1 MVPEG
6 AAHVLWLFLRRYPYF
21 RTLPLEKLRDLF
33 LAFFFSWS
41 VFGFLIHLL
50 MLNSFPSRS
59 AGLYWAVFAGGLA
72 VLYFLVTL
80 KDARFIPVLGLLQA
94 ALFIAYLSPSFSWG
108 VLNQRISV
116 DVVGIGIVT
125 LLGFNFFGSF
135 INTSGLEQV
144 KIQTELA
151 VAQTMQATL
160 VPSIECRTMR
170 WEVYGKSIPSDKV
183 GGDLVDAIT
192 EEGKL
197 LAYVADVSGHGIPA
211 GLLMGMVNTA
221 VRVCLQFRE
230 EPVAFLDALNRV
242 LPSVKEPAMFAT
254 LACLRLA
261 AHTNEVE
268 YALAGHPPILH
279 YQHENRELRRLG
291 AYQLPLGILP
301 VVYETARVAAS
312 AGDIFVIVNNGF
324 IELTNSNDEEFGL
337 DRLEKLIESNAERE
351 LPEIFSVVARVAAL
365 HGKQQDDQTLLLV
378 KITS

>member
-1 MVPEG
+1 MYF
-6 AAHVLWLFLRRYPYF
+6 WLFLRRYPYF
-21 RTLPLEKLRDLF
+21 RTLRLGKLRDLF
-33 LAFFFSWS
+33 FAFFFSWS

-50 MLNSFPSRS
+50 MLNRFPSRS
-59 AGLYWAVFAGGLA
+59 AGLYWAVFTGGLA

-94 ALFIAYLSPSFSWG
+94 ALLLVYLGPSFSWG
-108 VLNQRISV
+108 VLNQRITV

-144 KIQTELA
+144 KLQTELA
-151 VAQTMQATL
+151 VAQTMQTTL
-160 VPSIECRTMR
+160 VPPVECRTAR

-192 EEGKL
+192 EEGNL

-211 GLLMGMVNTA
+211 GLLMGMVKTA

-230 EPVAFLDALNRV
+230 EPVAFLDALNLV

-261 AHTNEVE
+261 EHTNEVE
-268 YALAGHPPILH
+268 YVLARHPSVLH
-279 YQHENRELRRLG
+279 YRHENKELRRAVAQKYRARLARMRCSTGMSG
-291 AYQLPLGILP
+291 AGSGKVWP
-301 VVYETARVAAS
+301 VIAS
-312 AGDIFVIVNNGF
+312 K
-324 IELTNSNDEEFGL
+324 T
-337 DRLEKLIESNAERE
+337 LI
-351 LPEIFSVVARVAAL
+351 
-365 HGKQQDDQTLLLV
+365 
-378 KITS
+378 

>member
-1 MVPEG
+1 MYF
-6 AAHVLWLFLRRYPYF
+6 WLFLRRYPYF
-21 RTLPLEKLRDLF
+21 RTLRLEELRDLF

-50 MLNSFPSRS
+50 MLNRFPSRS
-59 AGLYWAVFAGGLA
+59 AGLYWAVFTGGLA

-94 ALFIAYLSPSFSWG
+94 ALLLVYLGPSFSWG
-108 VLNQRISV
+108 VLNQRITV

-144 KIQTELA
+144 KLQTELA
-151 VAQTMQATL
+151 VAQTMQTTL
-160 VPSIECRTMR
+160 VPPVECRTAR

-192 EEGKL
+192 EEGNL

-211 GLLMGMVNTA
+211 GLLMGMVKTA
-221 VRVCLQFRE
+221 VRVCLQFRQ

-261 AHTNEVE
+261 EHTNEVE
-268 YALAGHPPILH
+268 YALAGHPSILH
-279 YQHENRELRRLG
+279 YRHESKELRRLG

-301 VVYETARVAAS
+301 AAYETARVAAS
-312 AGDIFVIVNNGF
+312 VGDIFAILSDGF
-324 IELTNSNDEEFGL
+324 IELRNSNDEEFGL
-337 DRLEKLIESNAERE
+337 DQLEKLIECNAERE
-351 LPEIFSVVARVAAL
+351 LPEIFSVVARAAAQ